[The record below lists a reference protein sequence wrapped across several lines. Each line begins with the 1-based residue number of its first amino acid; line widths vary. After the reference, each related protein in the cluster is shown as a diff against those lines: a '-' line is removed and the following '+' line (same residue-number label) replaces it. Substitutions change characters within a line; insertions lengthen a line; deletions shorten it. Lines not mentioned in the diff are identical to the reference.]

1 MSLVCSRVGSN
12 TNQNNLLSYQ
22 QRLLASEIIK
32 DPRVEQAMLKVDR
45 AFYCPSQHPYFDS
58 PYSIG
63 YGATISAPHMHAY
76 ALELLKD
83 KLFDGAKVL
92 DVGSGSGYLTAC
104 LAHMVG
110 PSGKVFGVEHIKELV
125 RQSEENIKR
134 DCPELLESGRVKI
147 LHADGRVG
155 LKEYS
160 PYDVIHVGACAEG
173 LPQILVD
180 QLKEGGRMVI
190 PVQKQTGDQM
200 FECVDKQG
208 GCIRRRELFGVRYV
222 PLTNRNSQL
231 GQS

>member
-1 MSLVCSRVGSN
+1 
-12 TNQNNLLSYQ
+12 
-22 QRLLASEIIK
+22 
-32 DPRVEQAMLKVDR
+32 MLRVDR
-45 AFYCPSQHPYFDS
+45 GHYCPSEQPYFDS

-83 KLFDGAKVL
+83 KLVDGAKVL

-110 PSGKVFGVEHIKELV
+110 PSGMVFGVEHIKELV
-125 RQSEENIKR
+125 KQSEENIRR

-147 LHADGRVG
+147 LHTDGRIG
-155 LKEYS
+155 LSEYS
-160 PYDVIHVGACAEG
+160 PFDVIHVGASADG
-173 LPQILVD
+173 LPQALVE

-190 PVQKQTGDQM
+190 PVQKKSGHQV

-208 GCIRRRELFGVRYV
+208 DVLKRTELFGVSYI
-222 PLTNRNSQL
+222 PLTDANSQW
-231 GQS
+231 GKR